1 MANEMMKE
9 QLAALVDSFRS
20 DLRTLRQ
27 VQQQRAG
34 LSASAS
40 AGGGRITVTVDADG
54 VPADVEFTADIST
67 LGYPEIARGVLSA
80 AREAALEV
88 RRQSAGLVQSVH
100 DPQDL
105 PKLSDFLPGVP
116 DLSALIP
123 GPPQDLLPPPG
134 KPAASDD
141 EGLVFTDVVE
151 LPPTPD
157 PGFGI
162 PAGTAIRRWTRSRD
176 PSIVTT
182 IVSRP
187 LPPRIRR
194 SPIVAGESG
203 SIGSGFRRCTANR
216 AHVCY

>member
-157 PGFGI
+157 PGV
-162 PAGTAIRRWTRSRD
+162 RD
-176 PSIVTT
+176 TGWHSD
-182 IVSRP
+182 
-187 LPPRIRR
+187 PPVD
-194 SPIVAGESG
+194 PEPG
-203 SIGSGFRRCTANR
+203 SIDRYDDSEQAVATPDSEVADRGW
-216 AHVCY
+216 